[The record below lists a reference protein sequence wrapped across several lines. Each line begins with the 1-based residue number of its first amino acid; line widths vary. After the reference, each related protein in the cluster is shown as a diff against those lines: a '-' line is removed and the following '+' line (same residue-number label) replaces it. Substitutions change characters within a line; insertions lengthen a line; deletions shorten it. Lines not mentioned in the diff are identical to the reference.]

1 MKFILALVFWVALF
15 SQGYTNSLDSC
26 VGRCDYGTD
35 SDFTCQC
42 NTACERFRDCCFDY
56 SQICKSSFS
65 CKSRCGEAYNSQNE
79 CHCNSKCSQ
88 YDNCCS
94 DYNDVC
100 GASGSSVTDAEIKSV
115 SEALYALDSNKA
127 SGSQLIIDPQTLI
140 SNSQTGAQTDYSS
153 KPLFRYLDEGAL
165 FSRPTYAALL
175 AVLDNYRRMTGQTE
189 SFTQQQLQEQDRFV
203 RETMSNTAVGRELFS
218 FLRSKGIYSSE
229 EEFIEDLKKMWF
241 GLYSRSSGAMD
252 SSGFEHIFAGEVKGG
267 KVSGFH
273 NWIQFYLLEK
283 RGQLNYYSH
292 SFDGPWLSYP
302 DVLGMQFNWNG
313 YYKQVGSAIIGCS
326 PEFDFALYSLCY
338 ITRPGK
344 MCYLSVGGKELRI
357 QTYTWDNSSY
367 GNGKKY
373 IGSAY
378 PPRHEQPITSSH
390 TKHRRNTYNNKH
402 DLTHT
407 AQSPPPRDPLSLPHP
422 RVPPV
427 HPPSHTRC
435 TTSHGP
441 ATREPPAPP
450 SSRAGVVC
458 VCRREGGGAYGAGVK
473 KPNRVKRADAAP
485 RGTPRRTA
493 RFMDVN

>member
-1 MKFILALVFWVALF
+1 MCHKLQFSRSFSTPQPVSVLFPAHCFIIPRSPRFTAASRERNTRSTGVFKCRSVTAAQSRLDPAPSGSARITDTAVPRAQQQLEDEQHRARGSRAF
-15 SQGYTNSLDSC
+15 PSRAHDSC
-26 VGRCDYGTD
+26 MGRCDD
-35 SDFTCQC
+35 DMNSDFTCQC
-42 NTACERFRDCCFDY
+42 NTACKRFGDCCFDY
-56 SQICKSSFS
+56 NEVCKSSFS

-140 SNSQTGAQTDYSS
+140 SNSETGAQTDHASS
-153 KPLFRYLDEGAL
+153 SLFRYVDEGAL

-175 AVLDNYRRMTGQTE
+175 ALLDNYRRMTGQTE
-189 SFTQQQLQEQDRFV
+189 SFTQQQLQEQDHFV

-218 FLRSKGIYSSE
+218 FLHSKGIYSSE
-229 EEFIEDLKKMWF
+229 EEFIEDLKNMWF
-241 GLYSRSSGAMD
+241 GLYSRSSGAKD
-252 SSGFEHIFAGEVKGG
+252 SCGFEHIFAGEVKKG

-283 RGQLNYYSH
+283 EGQLNYYSH

-302 DVLGMQFNWNG
+302 DVLGMQFNWDG

-326 PEFDFALYSLCY
+326 PEFDFAIYSLCY

-344 MCYLSVGGKELRI
+344 ICYLSLGGKEVQI
-357 QTYTWDNSSY
+357 QTYAWDNSSY

-373 IGSAY
+373 IASAY
-378 PPRHEQPITSSH
+378 P
-390 TKHRRNTYNNKH
+390 
-402 DLTHT
+402 
-407 AQSPPPRDPLSLPHP
+407 A
-422 RVPPV
+422 
-427 HPPSHTRC
+427 
-435 TTSHGP
+435 
-441 ATREPPAPP
+441 
-450 SSRAGVVC
+450 
-458 VCRREGGGAYGAGVK
+458 
-473 KPNRVKRADAAP
+473 
-485 RGTPRRTA
+485 
-493 RFMDVN
+493 